1 MMWGTGI
8 ERFGD
13 HYSSAA
19 SFMQPHTDWMAIGM
33 FLIPLMLLGVIIWL
47 VLRSTGTLPARAA
60 LTAPVAPP
68 TVERST
74 LTNTHDSSPHF
85 AADPPTGGPPPSC
98 RISPPFPRPSQ
109 RGGLGVSGF
118 FSWNHRTKAGVR
130 GMN

>member
-8 ERFGD
+8 ERYGD

-68 TVERST
+68 TVA
-74 LTNTHDSSPHF
+74 PH
-85 AADPPTGGPPPSC
+85 AADGAEKIV
-98 RISPPFPRPSQ
+98 RERFA
-109 RGGLGVSGF
+109 RGEIDSDEYARLITALRS
-118 FSWNHRTKAGVR
+118 
-130 GMN
+130 